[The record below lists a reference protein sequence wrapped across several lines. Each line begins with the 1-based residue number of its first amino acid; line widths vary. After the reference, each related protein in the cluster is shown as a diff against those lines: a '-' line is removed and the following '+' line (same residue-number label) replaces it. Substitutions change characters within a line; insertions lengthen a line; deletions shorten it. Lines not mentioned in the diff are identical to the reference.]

1 MRPGY
6 QNQVPDLTGVRVM
19 KRVLALI
26 GRESSIRPD
35 LMRRRVAEV
44 QRIDKEILR
53 ISKVIQ
59 SKVSES
65 ATTLPELPGVGALTA
80 ARIIGE
86 VGDIRKF
93 KSKAAFGHIT
103 GTAPI
108 PASSGTVVRYR
119 LNRAGNR
126 RLNHA
131 LHYMALTQARI
142 HPPAKEYVERKVSEG
157 KSKREAIRCLKRQL
171 ANVVYRQMMAD
182 AQRAQLAT

>member
-1 MRPGY
+1 MI
-6 QNQVPDLTGVRVM
+6 QAKVD
-19 KRVLALI
+19 
-26 GRESSIRPD
+26 ES
-35 LMRRRVAEV
+35 E
-44 QRIDKEILR
+44 
-53 ISKVIQ
+53 
-59 SKVSES
+59 
-65 ATTLPELPGVGALTA
+65 TTLIQLPGIGALTA

-108 PASSGTVVRYR
+108 PASSGTVVRFR

-142 HPPAKEYVERKVSEG
+142 HPKAKEYVDRKVSEE

-182 AQRAQLAT
+182 AERPQSGT